1 METLDLLLNG
11 LVAALSFQVLLATFL
26 GVLLGLAVGVLPA
39 LGPAAAIAILLPIVF
54 RFEPTTAMA
63 GLAGLYYGT
72 MYGGAVT
79 SILLGIPGES
89 ASMMTTLDGYP
100 MARRGE
106 AGRALGMS
114 VYASFI
120 GGLIALVLFTAL
132 ATSFARYAVAFG
144 PAEMTAL
151 IVLALTFTTTLGGE
165 NMAKGFCSLAL
176 GLWIGMIGMDMVTG
190 APRFTFGSTN
200 LLDGI
205 DFSVVAI
212 GVYGLGQF
220 FADMGKQ
227 EEGQFTPKYTF
238 RSLFPRLHDIIV
250 CWKDLILGSVIGFL
264 VGVLP
269 GAGATAATIFSYAAS
284 KKLSKHPEKFGKGAI
299 EGIASPE
306 AANNAASYANMI
318 PLFALGIPGSGTT
331 AVMLGGLLM
340 LGLQPGPLLFTERP
354 DFIWPLIGTFYVGNV
369 LLVVLTILL
378 TPILASIVY
387 VPLKVLVPIIAGI
400 VGFGVYSINYSIFD
414 IWMALGFG
422 VLGYIMT
429 KLNYSVVPLMLG
441 VVLGPLLE
449 QGVRRALISSG
460 GDPTIFVE
468 RPIALALFALSSLVV
483 LVPLGRKFL
492 KRAQGRL
499 AAGAG

>member
-1 METLDLLLNG
+1 METIDLLMGG
-11 LVAALSFQVLLATFL
+11 LMTAMSPEILIATLL

-39 LGPAAAIAILLPIVF
+39 LGPAAALAILLPIVF

-63 GLAGLYYGT
+63 GLAGIYYGS

-120 GGLIALVLFTAL
+120 GGLIALVLFTGL
-132 ATSFARYAVAFG
+132 ATTFARYAVAFG

-151 IVLALTFTTTLGGE
+151 IVLALVFTTSLGGQ
-165 NMAKGFCSLAL
+165 NLWKGFCSLAL
-176 GLWIGMIGMDMVTG
+176 GLWVGMIGMDMVTA
-190 APRFTFGSTN
+190 APRFTFGVSN
-200 LLDGI
+200 LLEGI
-205 DFSVVAI
+205 EFSVVAI
-212 GVYGLGQF
+212 GIFGLGQV
-220 FADMGKQ
+220 FAELGKQ
-227 EEGQFTPKYTF
+227 QAGEFKPSYSF
-238 RSLFPRLHDIIV
+238 RSLFPRLHDMIV
-250 CWKDLILGSVIGFL
+250 CWKDLIMGSIIGFL
-264 VGVLP
+264 VGILP

-284 KKLSKHPEKFGKGAI
+284 KKISKHPETFGEGAI
-299 EGIASPE
+299 EGIAGPE
-306 AANNAASYANMI
+306 AANNSASYAAMI

-331 AVMLGGLLM
+331 AIMLGGLLM

-354 DFIWPLIGTFYVGNV
+354 EFVWPLIGTFYVGNL
-369 LLVVLTILL
+369 LLVFLTILL
-378 TPILASIVY
+378 TPVLASIVY
-387 VPLKVLVPIIAGI
+387 VPMRILVPIIAGI
-400 VGFGVYSINYSIFD
+400 VGFGVYSINYAVFD

-422 VLGYIMT
+422 VLGFVMT
-429 KLNYSVVPLMLG
+429 KLSYPVVPLMLG

-460 GDPTIFVE
+460 GDMVIFVE
-468 RPIALALFALSSLVV
+468 RPIALTLFIVTGLVV
-483 LVPLGRKFL
+483 LAPLGRRL
-492 KRAQGRL
+492 LARAQARL
-499 AAGAG
+499 SRA